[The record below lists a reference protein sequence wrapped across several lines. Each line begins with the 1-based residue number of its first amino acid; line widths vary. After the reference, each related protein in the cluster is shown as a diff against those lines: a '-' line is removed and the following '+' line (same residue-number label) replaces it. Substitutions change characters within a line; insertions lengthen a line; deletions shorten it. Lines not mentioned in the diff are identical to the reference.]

1 MRAWGQSVEEFSF
14 ILNLPI
20 SVCIIIMHLWSIVSD
35 EEQFGNIILFWFC
48 QHQPTAW
55 FVCAELI
62 TVPEAYCNYS
72 LDVCL
77 QALGPCR
84 VGLMPAMLGLVYV
97 AVWID
102 PKPQSRAQR
111 WPTSCCK
118 HLRHHTAVRVPARVY
133 IYVCKHVCNHSMYL
147 WLDAKPQH
155 KTGHPRWTELFWTWS
170 RKLALLGCQLQT
182 GWMNSLICR
191 CHAVCFILCSC
202 CPVKTLVLPVIM
214 TKEKQLVD

>member
-1 MRAWGQSVEEFSF
+1 M
-14 ILNLPI
+14 
-20 SVCIIIMHLWSIVSD
+20 
-35 EEQFGNIILFWFC
+35 
-48 QHQPTAW
+48 
-55 FVCAELI
+55 CAELI

-102 PKPQSRAQR
+102 PQPQSRAQR

-118 HLRHHTAVRVPARVY
+118 HLRHHTAVRVPACVY
-133 IYVCKHVCNHSMYL
+133 IYVCKHVCNRSMYL

-155 KTGHPRWTELFWTWS
+155 KTGHPHWTALFWTWS

-202 CPVKTLVLPVIM
+202 CPMKYSFYWSLWLSRNNHLINCYCKWINRKWITNNSDSSLSF
-214 TKEKQLVD
+214 